1 MTSELVQ
8 NEEPKDCHSQQEDAI
23 ALHTEVEERLQKG
36 KDEFKN
42 MEQQELFSSEKAM
55 LQDGGEFSKF
65 KIQTL
70 TPAPVCKD
78 DSFYL
83 PPSCC
88 DLPDLHTLYTCE
100 KACRICYFRR
110 VDALDSLPGV

>member
-83 PPSCC
+83 PPSCG
-88 DLPDLHTLYTCE
+88 DLPDLHTDISSSIT
-100 KACRICYFRR
+100 KT
-110 VDALDSLPGV
+110 